1 MKIKKTQMP
10 GGSCKPWFRQA
21 KVSVDS
27 RHLQAILLMDNSG
40 TTPPKASDAA
50 SKILQELGV
59 KNSKKPLRPR
69 PRIRIPGDTVSKQ
82 SPPAGSSTPR
92 DEQNETV
99 PANAKFRQ
107 FLLKLGY
114 AALLGLSGFIILL
127 LTGGH
132 LNLLDRSL
140 FQQLVEYRLHQL
152 EFTEDLRTRLVDNFF
167 NREPL
172 VVLEGN
178 VRNFFSTNDDVGQIK
193 LKALAFDS
201 GNRLLES
208 RTTYAGIL
216 LNDEELKQLSR
227 SEILRL
233 FELNRGRDVPNHGLF
248 RFQDLPF
255 QTVFFT
261 SGKQVAHTSVQI
273 VSYLRNGEMVYVN
286 TPDPKS

>member
-1 MKIKKTQMP
+1 M
-10 GGSCKPWFRQA
+10 
-21 KVSVDS
+21 
-27 RHLQAILLMDNSG
+27 
-40 TTPPKASDAA
+40 
-50 SKILQELGV
+50 
-59 KNSKKPLRPR
+59 
-69 PRIRIPGDTVSKQ
+69 
-82 SPPAGSSTPR
+82 
-92 DEQNETV
+92 
-99 PANAKFRQ
+99 KFRQ

-114 AALLGLSGFIILL
+114 TALLGLSGFIILL

-152 EFTEDLRTRLVDNFF
+152 EFSEDLRSSLVDNFF

-178 VRNFFSTNDDVGQIK
+178 VRNFFSTNDHVGQIK

-201 GNRLLES
+201 DNRLLES

-216 LNDEELKQLSR
+216 LNDEELKQLSL

-233 FELNRGRDVPNHGLF
+233 FKLNRGRDVPNHGLF

-261 SGKQVAHTSVQI
+261 SGGQAVRTSVQI
-273 VSYLRNGEMVYVN
+273 VSYLRNGEIVFVN
-286 TPDPKS
+286 IQDPKS

>member
-1 MKIKKTQMP
+1 MKIKKTQMQ

-21 KVSVDS
+21 KVSADS
-27 RHLQAILLMDNSG
+27 RHLQGILLMDNSG

-50 SKILQELGV
+50 SRILQELGV
-59 KNSKKPLRPR
+59 KNLKKPLRPR
-69 PRIRIPGDTVSKQ
+69 PRIRIPGDTVSKR
-82 SPPAGSSTPR
+82 SPPASSSTPR
-92 DEQNETV
+92 DEQKETL
-99 PANAKFRQ
+99 PADAKFRQ

-167 NREPL
+167 NRETL
-172 VVLEGN
+172 LVLEGN
-178 VRNFFSTNDDVGQIK
+178 VRNFFSTYDDVGQIK

-201 GNRLLES
+201 ENRLLES

-233 FELNRGRDVPNHGLF
+233 FELNRGRDAPNHGLL

-255 QTVFFT
+255 QTIFFY

-273 VSYLRNGEMVYVN
+273 VSYFRNGEMVYVH